1 MEKSIQRS
9 ETALNRIPNKYRQD
23 WSVYNERISDRMFFR
38 MYRMN
43 RPCFHMLCDKI
54 ERTIGR
60 DEFKSEK
67 YIKEL
72 RALKYATPKS
82 RIYHCACRSGGDYI
96 QGELKLALTLRY
108 LAGASYL
115 DLFMAYSVQAN
126 YIVTIVQEVKRE
138 WLCNNDILPM
148 NFYSDVLQNGTRM
161 EEIRRQFGESS
172 GGILNGCIGAIDG
185 WLVKIRCP
193 TLAEVPNPGKYMC
206 RKGFFALNVQAI
218 VDKKKRILWSYI
230 GEKGCVHDST
240 MFKNSTLYSHLMAKA
255 NDFFTNKLYIVGDSA
270 YALRGFMLC
279 PHDNTSPCTPEDSF
293 NFFLSSQRIHVE
305 CAFGEID
312 RRWGIFWKPLAG
324 TLEEHRFTID
334 SCFRLHN
341 LIVNFREKM
350 RSEGRELNEELDMAE
365 LNNASENFNLR
376 NPLEDLGVIGDN
388 VSAQGR
394 PTDDEI
400 FERQRGIEL
409 RDEYTDAIKRAGLAR
424 PPKDTNTRDRY
435 NRMV

>member
-1 MEKSIQRS
+1 M
-9 ETALNRIPNKYRQD
+9 
-23 WSVYNERISDRMFFR
+23 
-38 MYRMN
+38 
-43 RPCFHMLCDKI
+43 
-54 ERTIGR
+54 
-60 DEFKSEK
+60 
-67 YIKEL
+67 
-72 RALKYATPKS
+72 
-82 RIYHCACRSGGDYI
+82 
-96 QGELKLALTLRY
+96 
-108 LAGASYL
+108 
-115 DLFMAYSVQAN
+115 
-126 YIVTIVQEVKRE
+126 
-138 WLCNNDILPM
+138 
-148 NFYSDVLQNGTRM
+148 
-161 EEIRRQFGESS
+161 
-172 GGILNGCIGAIDG
+172 
-185 WLVKIRCP
+185 
-193 TLAEVPNPGKYMC
+193 
-206 RKGFFALNVQAI
+206 
-218 VDKKKRILWSYI
+218 
-230 GEKGCVHDST
+230 
-240 MFKNSTLYSHLMAKA
+240 
-255 NDFFTNKLYIVGDSA
+255 
-270 YALRGFMLC
+270 
-279 PHDNTSPCTPEDSF
+279 
-293 NFFLSSQRIHVE
+293 E